1 RSASRER
8 VLEAYQQ
15 VLNLLFPPY
24 HLSVSF
30 PAEFRHRL
38 DQAFEKTA
46 QALSVLADFNRR
58 KEYDQRPQPITKPSP
73 PAEKP
78 TSRLRHLSD
87 ETIEIGQTVAQR
99 EVFTISKDDG
109 KNRRRSERFKMKL
122 PVRVTGHDRQE
133 GRWHEM
139 TESVDVSRTGV
150 LIRVSHRVLH
160 NTVLQLT
167 LPLPLKLRAHGFTEA
182 TYNVYGIVRRVVPL
196 NEGVR
201 AVGVEFIGEHPPP
214 GYLDKPWAVC
224 RTKQWLGINRRRY
237 PRHDRTE
244 PAGVEFL
251 TEDKRPVARVSGM
264 TEVISYGRTRVMV
277 KEVPAAFDLVR
288 VTSAANNFES
298 LAIMTN
304 IYLGPDGHPRVC
316 LQFIERK
323 WQVGGGVMN
332 DSLSE

>member
-1 RSASRER
+1 MSFLHRTAQSAPGGTPPGAAKTQAYFIEVDELLAAIERADTPYHVLSLDRSASRER

-224 RTKQWLGINRRRY
+224 RTKQWLGINRR
-237 PRHDRTE
+237 
-244 PAGVEFL
+244 
-251 TEDKRPVARVSGM
+251 
-264 TEVISYGRTRVMV
+264 
-277 KEVPAAFDLVR
+277 
-288 VTSAANNFES
+288 
-298 LAIMTN
+298 
-304 IYLGPDGHPRVC
+304 
-316 LQFIERK
+316 
-323 WQVGGGVMN
+323 
-332 DSLSE
+332 